1 MAEKNLFDD
10 LDPVEGPAEIVS
22 EETQV
27 AAPSANLFDDID
39 PPVSPEQSSE
49 TESEQGVIESIARGV
64 GAGFVDIAQGVV
76 ETAGA
81 GMVKSG
87 LATPDFVDQNAVTES
102 FEGLKNQ
109 LGFTPERTAG
119 KIAET
124 ITNYATPGL
133 GVYAWV
139 SKARKVADTVR
150 KGQPVI
156 STAKTWF
163 GKSAEKF
170 GRSKVGQIATK
181 RAAGRAGLTTLGT
194 GLADV
199 LVSPSTNTT
208 LADSWDAMPDGLRTE
223 SEQGLIGKELAS
235 VRLRNKFRLGFEGA
249 MFNLA
254 GEIALPAIGGVVR
267 GVVGSEM
274 TGLPLVA
281 RTMSKGLQ
289 ALGNKVGSVPFI
301 KRNLTPNGSTPSE
314 IATAIRTTEGM
325 NEAAEA
331 SALRTLSAYDSSI
344 KKAISFQRLTG
355 RGKQATQRAYND
367 TMDYLTGEMSG
378 DAFQSVYKSKAKN
391 AVDAMRAQID
401 DLSTEFEASV
411 RAAPNLDNAQQDLL
425 LEQFQNNQGTY
436 IRRLYELHLNPDKF
450 KNINPESMPQFQRA
464 RDQLAGVMQT
474 RNRQLDSQTASQ
486 QATSFINDL
495 FDRNSLSATG
505 LTQEAIERQS
515 ADALAKGAE
524 QTVGRTSL
532 FRLAEGM
539 LKERSQYLDNAPIL
553 REMMGEVRNPREAF
567 LLTVDNMANTKSA
580 QRLFDSIASSGQ
592 QGRPLNF
599 DEATSAMNQ
608 GGRPFAINGNNL
620 TEDQVWALERRLNY
634 VKMGEMV
641 EGNPFGG
648 KYGSLSGMYVP
659 TEISNSLTTPG
670 RASSWSQEAL
680 AIALQAK
687 GLSQMTKTVLSPISQ
702 VRNVIS
708 NFFVLGANGL
718 FGRNMGVFESGT
730 VLMANAL
737 DSPEQFKLLKAL
749 QNEGAIGQN
758 VQLRETERLLKEQ
771 TEKGASALLNKA
783 GKMVRKTPVVG
794 KTLSLMENSY
804 RLGDDWPK
812 AIAALGEKAR
822 YSAALRKGGVEMDDL
837 ELEDVSQELLTGV
850 FGPAQQRNAKRRA
863 VKDALVSSGLASR
876 SSSLAGT
883 DFSNM
888 MAVDLVKST
897 MPTYSMVPE
906 AIKNIRRVPVVG
918 NFISY
923 PAEVMRTTGNIL
935 GRSLKE
941 LGFQADA
948 KLIAAMGE
956 QEAKTFARQVR
967 GIGAERLTGLGSS
980 TFVAPIAIREAA
992 HTILDITPE
1001 EEEMLNQNKPW
1012 YAKGNLMV
1020 FLEKPDKDLNAE
1032 AIDLSYMLP
1041 YEYLLTPIRAAMET
1055 YQAKGMVGASE
1066 AEAITAMAW
1075 EGFKKLAEP
1084 FASESLGA
1092 ERVID
1097 VTTRQG
1103 TTKTGSLIYDSK
1115 SEGLG
1120 DVLSKSMTHIF
1131 GAFIPGIVENA
1142 VTVKGGEF
1150 KQGRV
1155 LRAITETPSK
1165 SGSDYSAAE
1174 EAGAMMTG
1182 LRPVKVNLGKSLG
1195 FSGSEYAGA
1204 RSSAVRQFT
1213 RIADDND
1220 VTGEQVVSAYIKANE
1235 ARRRQQAA
1243 LKLKIDTAINAGFT
1257 QAQIYQTFK
1266 NTGVSKKEVA
1276 NIIYNRYV
1284 PFDVSRSVIREV
1296 SNEVNVKRES
1306 RILQSLPLAELN
1318 SARIS
1323 FLNTPIVD
1331 EERPSNV
1338 EQGDTV
1344 EQSSNLFD
1352 DLTPS
1357 PPIVVPPQAPAP
1369 QPTPSFVDTATST
1382 VSGAVDA
1389 VSGGAGN
1396 LLQRAR
1402 TLAPG
1407 LLGDPKNQDIIDR
1420 ARQPG
1425 Q

>member
-1 MAEKNLFDD
+1 MAEELFGEAVEE
-10 LDPVEGPAEIVS
+10 DPKLFGEAVE
-22 EETQV
+22 EETE
-27 AAPSANLFDDID
+27 LFGEA
-39 PPVSPEQSSE
+39 VEEE
-49 TESEQGVIESIARGV
+49 TESDQGVIESLARGV
-64 GAGFVDIAQGVV
+64 GAGVVDIAQGSV
-76 ETAGA
+76 ELAT
-81 GMVKSG
+81 SG
-87 LATPDFVDQNAVTES
+87 LVAAGLASPDFVDQKGLTEG
-102 FEGLKNQ
+102 FQGLKNQ

-119 KIAET
+119 KIAEVV
-124 ITNYATPGL
+124 TNYALPGL
-133 GVYAWV
+133 GVYSWV
-139 SKARKVADTVR
+139 SKAKRVADGIR
-150 KGQPVI
+150 KGQPFV
-156 STAKTWF
+156 SNARTWF

-170 GRSKVGQIATK
+170 GRSKAGQAATK
-181 RAAGRAGLTTLGT
+181 TAVRRAALTTVGT

-199 LVSPSTNTT
+199 LVSPSTMTT
-208 LADSWDAMPDGLRTE
+208 LADSWDAMPENLRTE
-223 SEQGLIGKELAS
+223 SEQGLIGKELAG

-254 GEIALPAIGGVVR
+254 GEIILPVVGASVR
-267 GVVGSEM
+267 GVVGSEIS
-274 TGLPLVA
+274 GLPLIA

-289 ALGNKVGSVPFI
+289 ALGNKVASVPFI

-331 SALRTLSAYDSSI
+331 SALSTLSTYDSAV
-344 KKAISFQRLTG
+344 KKAIRFQRLTG

-367 TMDYLTGEMSG
+367 TMDYLTGDMSG
-378 DAFQSVYKSKAKN
+378 PAFASIYKSKAKN

-401 DLSTEFEASV
+401 DLSTEFEESV
-411 RAAPNLDNAQQDLL
+411 RAAPNLDAAQQGLL

-450 KNINPESMPQFQRA
+450 KNLNPESMPQFQRA
-464 RDQLAGVMQT
+464 RDQLAQVMQS
-474 RNRQLDSQTASQ
+474 RNGQLDSQTASQ

-515 ADALAKGAE
+515 AEMISKGAE

-539 LKERSQYLDNAPIL
+539 LKDRSQYLDNAPIL
-553 REMMGEVRNPREAF
+553 REMMGEIRNPREAF
-567 LLTVDNMANTKSA
+567 LLTVDNMANTKSS
-580 QRLFDSIASSGQ
+580 QRLFDSIASSGS
-592 QGRPLNF
+592 QGRPLSF
-599 DEATSAMNQ
+599 DEAVPAMNQ
-608 GGRPFAINGNNL
+608 GGRPFVINGNNL
-620 TEDQVWALERRLNY
+620 TDDQVRVLEQQLNY
-634 VKMGEMV
+634 TKMGEMV
-641 EGNPFGG
+641 DSNPFGG

-659 TEISNSLTTPG
+659 TEISNSLTAPG
-670 RASSWSQEAL
+670 RANSWSQDAL
-680 AIALQAK
+680 SVALQAK
-687 GLSQMTKTVLSPISQ
+687 GLAQVTKTVLNPISQ

-708 NFFVLGANGL
+708 NFFVLAANGL
-718 FGRNMGVFESGT
+718 LGRNMGVFESGT

-771 TEKGASALLNKA
+771 TEKGVSSLLNKT
-783 GKMVRKTPVVG
+783 GKIVRKTPLVG
-794 KTLSLMENSY
+794 KALSLMENTY

-822 YSAALRKGGVEMDDL
+822 YSAALRKGGVVMDDL
-837 ELEDVSQELLTGV
+837 ELEDVSAELLTGV
-850 FGPAQQRNAKRRA
+850 FGPAQQRNAKRTA

-883 DFSNM
+883 DFANM
-888 MAVDLVKST
+888 MSVDLVKAT

-906 AIKNIRRVPVVG
+906 AIKAIRRVPVVG
-918 NFISY
+918 NFIAY

-967 GIGAERLTGLGSS
+967 GIGAERLSGLGAS
-980 TFVAPIAIREAA
+980 TFAAPIAIREAA
-992 HTILDITPE
+992 HTILGITPE
-1001 EEEMLNQNKPW
+1001 EEELLNQNKPW
-1012 YAKGNLMV
+1012 YAKGNQMV
-1020 FLEKPDKDLNAE
+1020 YLEKPDKDLNAE

-1055 YQAKGMVGASE
+1055 YQAKGMIGASE
-1066 AEAITAMAW
+1066 AEAITAMTW

-1120 DVLSKSMTHIF
+1120 DILSKSMTHIF

-1165 SGSDYSAAE
+1165 SGDSYSAAE

-1182 LRPVKVNLGKSLG
+1182 LRPVKVNIGRSLG
-1195 FSGSEYAGA
+1195 FSGSEYAAG
-1204 RSSAVRQFT
+1204 RSSSVRQFT

-1220 VTGEQVVSAYIKANE
+1220 VTAEQVVAAYIKANE
-1235 ARRRQQAA
+1235 ARRRQQAT
-1243 LKLKIDTAINAGFT
+1243 LKLKIDTAIAAGFD
-1257 QAQIYQTFK
+1257 QAQIFQTFK
-1266 NTGVSKKEVA
+1266 RTGVTPKEII
-1276 NIIYNRYV
+1276 NIINNRYM
-1284 PFDVSRSVIREV
+1284 PFDVSRNVIREV
-1296 SNEVNVKRES
+1296 SEEVNVKREN
-1306 RILQSLPLAELN
+1306 RILQQLPLAELN
-1318 SARIS
+1318 DVKSSFFNTNIIPEKEVELFGAEVELFGAPVESVSA
-1323 FLNTPIVD
+1323 
-1331 EERPSNV
+1331 
-1338 EQGDTV
+1338 
-1344 EQSSNLFD
+1344 
-1352 DLTPS
+1352 
-1357 PPIVVPPQAPAP
+1357 A
-1369 QPTPSFVDTATST
+1369 QPTQSFVDTATST

-1389 VSGGAGN
+1389 VSGEVSD
-1396 LLQRAR
+1396 LYDRAR
-1402 TLAPG
+1402 VAVPSLF
-1407 LLGDPKNQDIIDR
+1407 GDRRNQEIIDR
-1420 ARQPG
+1420 ANQPG